1 MNKRQWLI
9 IYYYCLI
16 LSVLVLNTS
25 LASGAEEKIS
35 FGRFGAVTVYSAVPH
50 PSQVVLFISGDGG
63 WNLGVVDMARTLASL
78 DALVVGVDIVHYE
91 RELSKSNEKCSYPA
105 ADFELLS
112 KFAQK
117 KFNYKD
123 YITPILVG
131 YSSGATLAYA
141 TIVQAPPT
149 TFKGAI
155 SLGFCPDL
163 PLTKP
168 LCKGSGLLWKT
179 GPKGKGYSFLPADHL
194 EVPWVALQGTIDQV
208 CNPDETRNYVS
219 QVKGGQ
225 IIILPKV
232 GHGFAVPKNWL
243 PQFKQAFLNIAHLP
257 PSQPAPPKTATI
269 NDLPLIEVPS
279 ATSARDFIAV
289 HITGDGGW
297 GVTDRG
303 ISETLA
309 AHGIPVVGLNSLKYF
324 WQTKSPE
331 QAAHDLERILRYYL
345 AEWKKERVIIIG
357 YSFGADVLP
366 FMVSRL
372 PEGYRS
378 KVQLIVL
385 LGPGQFAD
393 FEFHITDWLQSSL
406 SRSHFSVT
414 SEIEKLKGK
423 EILCFYGED
432 DRESLCAEPRHDS
445 FKTIILKGGHRIGS
459 NFDSV
464 VQKISEELN

>member
-1 MNKRQWLI
+1 MDKKRWFQI
-9 IYYYCLI
+9 NYYCLI
-16 LSVLVLNTS
+16 LSVVILNIS
-25 LASGAEEKIS
+25 LAYGAEEKFS
-35 FGRFGAVTVYSAVPH
+35 FSRFGTVTVYSEVPH

-78 DALVVGVDIVHYE
+78 DALVVGIDIVHYV
-91 RELSKSNEKCSYPA
+91 RELEKTNEKCSYPA

-112 KFAQK
+112 KFVQK

-123 YITPILVG
+123 YVTPILVG

-141 TIVQAPPT
+141 TIVQAPTT

-168 LCKGSGLLWKT
+168 LCKGSGLLWKA
-179 GPKGKGYSFLPADHL
+179 GPKGKGYSFLPAAHL

-208 CNPDETRNYVS
+208 CNPDETKSYVS
-219 QVKGGQ
+219 QVNGAQ

-243 PQFKQAFLNIAHLP
+243 PQFKQAFLHIAQLQ
-257 PSQPAPPKTATI
+257 STQPAAPKTSSI
-269 NDLPLIEVPS
+269 NDLPIIEVPS
-279 ATSARDFIAV
+279 GTTMRNLLAV

-297 GVTDRG
+297 GVTDKG
-303 ISETLA
+303 ISQTLA
-309 AHGIPVVGLNSLKYF
+309 TNGIPVVGLNSLKYF

-331 QAAHDLERILRYYL
+331 QAAQDLERILSYYL
-345 AEWKKERVIIIG
+345 AAWKKENVIISG

-366 FMVSRL
+366 FMITRL
-372 PEGYRS
+372 SEKYRS
-378 KVQLIVL
+378 KIKLIVL
-385 LGPGQFAD
+385 LGPGHFAE

-406 SRSHFSVT
+406 ASTRFPVS
-414 SEIEKLKGK
+414 SEIERLRGK
-423 EILCFYGED
+423 DILCFYGED
-432 DRESLCAEPRHDS
+432 DKDSLCAEPKHDS
-445 FKTIILKGGHRIGS
+445 FKTIVLTGGHRIGG
-459 NFDSV
+459 NFDPV
-464 VQKISEELN
+464 AQKILEELN

>member
-1 MNKRQWLI
+1 MVKKRWLHMN
-9 IYYYCLI
+9 YYCLI
-16 LSVLVLNTS
+16 LSVLILSSS
-25 LASGAEEKIS
+25 LAYGAEEKLS
-35 FGRFGAVTVYSAVPH
+35 FSRFGTVTVYSAVLH

-78 DALVVGVDIVHYE
+78 DALVVGVNIVHYV
-91 RELSKSNEKCSYPA
+91 RELGKSNEKCFYPA

-112 KFAQK
+112 KFVQK

-123 YITPILVG
+123 YVTPILVG

-149 TFKGAI
+149 TFNGAI

-179 GPKGKGYSFLPADHL
+179 GPKGKGYSFLPAAHL

-208 CNPDETRNYVS
+208 CNPDETKSYVS
-219 QVKGGQ
+219 QVNGAQ

-243 PQFKQAFLNIAHLP
+243 PQFKQAFLHIAQLP
-257 PSQPAPPKTATI
+257 SAQPAAPKAAAI
-269 NDLPLIEVPS
+269 NDLPVIEVPS
-279 ATSARDFIAV
+279 ATSAREFMAV

-303 ISETLA
+303 ISEALA
-309 AHGIPVVGLNSLKYF
+309 AQGIPVVGLNSLKYF

-331 QAAHDLERILRYYL
+331 QAAHDLARILRYYL
-345 AEWKKERVIIIG
+345 VAWKKERAIIIG

-372 PEGYRS
+372 SEEYRS
-378 KVQLIVL
+378 KIKLIAL
-385 LGPGQFAD
+385 LGPGQFAE

-406 SRSHFSVT
+406 SSTRFPVA
-414 SEIEKLKGK
+414 SEIEKLRGK
-423 EILCFYGED
+423 DILCFYGED
-432 DRESLCAEPRHDS
+432 DKGSLCAEPRHDS